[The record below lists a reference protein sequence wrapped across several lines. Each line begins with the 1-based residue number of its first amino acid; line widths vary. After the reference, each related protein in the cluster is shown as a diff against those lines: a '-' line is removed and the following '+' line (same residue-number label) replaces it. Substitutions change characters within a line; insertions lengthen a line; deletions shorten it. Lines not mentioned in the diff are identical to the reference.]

1 LLSATTSKVILAQPP
16 SRLRTHQARRLYR
29 PRKGHPGTLGAH
41 RADLVARRG
50 EASAA
55 LREGRRWY
63 GDEVLSGTAGR
74 SSGFPVA
81 CIVPTGLSKAESEA
95 SGGGVSS
102 TQAAGGR
109 VAASSAQLA
118 AVESRVAES
127 ASVQDRGSQQTFG
140 YKIVKTADLGL
151 RAGDVRVAAQA

>member
-1 LLSATTSKVILAQPP
+1 
-16 SRLRTHQARRLYR
+16 
-29 PRKGHPGTLGAH
+29 
-41 RADLVARRG
+41 
-50 EASAA
+50 
-55 LREGRRWY
+55 
-63 GDEVLSGTAGR
+63 
-74 SSGFPVA
+74 
-81 CIVPTGLSKAESEA
+81 
-95 SGGGVSS
+95 
-102 TQAAGGR
+102 